1 MRRYFSLLLIGGL
14 FAACGGSEGTDVEA
28 SAAVDAPVTEMK
40 ASTVYNVDASASTLN
55 WEGSKVTGDKHT
67 GTMPLTDGQI
77 MVSEGKI
84 VGGKFS
90 MDVRKMTNTDMPADQ
105 GGDKLIGHLKSADF
119 FDVEKFPMAQF
130 EITQVQ
136 PATDT
141 EGITH
146 NISGNLTL
154 KGVTKNVTIPTN
166 VSMDG
171 SMLKA
176 SAPAFV
182 IDRKEWGMTY
192 GSSSLADTAKD
203 KAISDEVGL
212 ELMLVASK

>member
-1 MRRYFSLLLIGGL
+1 MKRYFTLLLIGGL
-14 FAACGGSEGTDVEA
+14 FAACGGSEGTEVEA
-28 SAAVDAPVTEMK
+28 TDAVDAPVTEMK
-40 ASTVYNVDASASTLN
+40 ASVVYNVDAAASTLN
-55 WEGSKVTGDKHT
+55 WEGSKLTGDKHT
-67 GTMPLTDGQI
+67 GTMPVTDGKV

-90 MDVRKMTNTDMPADQ
+90 MDVRKMTNTDMPADD

-130 EITQVQ
+130 EITKVQ
-136 PATDT
+136 PAIDM

-146 NISGNLTL
+146 KISGNLTL
-154 KGVTKNVTIPTN
+154 KGMTKNVTIPTN

-171 SMLKA
+171 GMLKA

-182 IDRKEWGMTY
+182 IDRKQWGMDY
-192 GSSSLADTAKD
+192 GSSSLADVAKD

-212 ELMLVASK
+212 QLMLVAKK